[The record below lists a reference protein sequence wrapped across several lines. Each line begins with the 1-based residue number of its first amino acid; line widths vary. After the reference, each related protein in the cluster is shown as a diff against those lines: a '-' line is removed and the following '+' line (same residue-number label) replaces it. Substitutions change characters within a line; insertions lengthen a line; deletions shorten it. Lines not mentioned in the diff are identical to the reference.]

1 VASVATSIDG
11 RSFSFQAPLTDLTLE
26 VGGYVSVG
34 HGSDGQVGQVLSLEL
49 QHLDSTELV
58 LTHPAEGPARRV
70 PVAIGSGT
78 LLGPGAPFVD
88 APLRPAST
96 DEIGR
101 WLEANASRHA
111 ALEIGELLLAPG
123 LPARLDAAGFDRH
136 TFLCGQSGSG
146 KTYSLGVVLERLL
159 LETELRIVIL
169 DPNSDYVR
177 LAQGRAGAD
186 AALADRYRQLA
197 TGIAVRRAASA
208 GGPPLHL
215 RFGELDPRCQAAL
228 LRLDPVAD
236 RQEYAALTRI
246 LEGDEQGRPLVAGLG
261 DLADSELA
269 GAHELGMRASNL
281 GVLDWEIWEHGA
293 GGSLV
298 PLLSEPDWR
307 CLVVD
312 LGSLNTPDEQAVV
325 SEAVLAT
332 LWRLRRQRRPV
343 LIVIDE
349 AHNICPQ
356 RPEDPVTALA
366 TRQAVQ
372 IAAEGR
378 KFGLYLF
385 VSTQRPQKVHE
396 NVLSQCDNL
405 LLMRMNSQ
413 ADLAYLAESFSFVPT
428 GLLGQASHFGLGA
441 ALVAG
446 KISPQPALVRFGARV
461 SEEGGA
467 DVSAGW
473 ADPAPG

>member
-1 VASVATSIDG
+1 MTVV
-11 RSFSFQAPLTDLTLE
+11 
-26 VGGYVSVG
+26 
-34 HGSDGQVGQVLSLEL
+34 HGAAELVGQVLSLEL
-49 QHLDSTELV
+49 QHLESTDLV
-58 LTHPAEGPARRV
+58 LTHPLDRPAGRL

-78 LLGPGAPFVD
+78 LLAPSAPFLD
-88 APLRPAST
+88 AALRTATT
-96 DEIGR
+96 DEVGR

-123 LPARLDAAGFDRH
+123 LAARLDAGGFDRH

-169 DPNSDYVR
+169 DPNSDYVPAGSPACR
-177 LAQGRAGAD
+177 SRPGAGRSLPGAGA
-186 AALADRYRQLA
+186 ADRRAPGGVNRRRAPPPPLRRA
-197 TGIAVRRAASA
+197 RSTMPGGPAPAGPGGRPPGVRR
-208 GGPPLHL
+208 G
-215 RFGELDPRCQAAL
+215 
-228 LRLDPVAD
+228 
-236 RQEYAALTRI
+236 LTQI
-246 LEGDEQGRPLVAGLG
+246 LEGDEQGRPLVTGLG
-261 DLADSELA
+261 DLQDSELA
-269 GAHELGMRASNL
+269 AARELGMRASNL
-281 GVLDWEIWEHGA
+281 GVLDWEIWGA
-293 GGSLV
+293 RGRGSLI
-298 PLLSEPDWR
+298 PLLAQPDWR
-307 CLVVD
+307 CLIVD
-312 LGSLNTPDEQAVV
+312 LGSLNTPEEQAVV
-325 SEAVLAT
+325 SEGVLAA
-332 LWRLRRQRRPV
+332 LWRLRRQRQPV

-413 ADLAYLAESFSFVPT
+413 ADLAHLAESFSFVPA

-446 KISPQPALVRFGARV
+446 KVSPQPMLVRFGARV

-473 ADPAPG
+473 ADPVSGRPD